1 MIQEV
6 TFTVVELG
14 NWYIW
19 RIVVWWQNYAPN
31 GRLGGLDGVDVHV

>member
-14 NWYIW
+14 NWYNNLSLHATDNEAH
-19 RIVVWWQNYAPN
+19 VVSS
-31 GRLGGLDGVDVHV
+31 LSSKSE